1 MWNEKHAAPT
11 TFFADDSYLLS
22 VYVAV
27 WNEVGHFIAHS
38 TFKTCSYFFKRMK
51 PAYILDLKH
60 FVYFAWKISPIAS
73 DDWVWTQKISKKR
86 SDEYVTI
93 DIYDHEVTWNE
104 SISDSF
110 DITLS
115 NNGTKINLAD
125 IINVWGCSGSTQTQQ
140 HAWN

>member
-1 MWNEKHAAPT
+1 
-11 TFFADDSYLLS
+11 
-22 VYVAV
+22 
-27 WNEVGHFIAHS
+27 
-38 TFKTCSYFFKRMK
+38 MK

-60 FVYFAWKISPIAS
+60 FVYFAWKISTIAS

-140 HAWN
+140 HA